1 MKNKLRAA
9 ISLMLCIVF
18 IATAFVPCVTAF
30 ADGREIIANG
40 VTGDVN
46 WSLYDDGE
54 LYIYGE
60 GAMENFTSYTNQP
73 WHAHRSSIRSIN
85 VSEGV
90 THVGSY
96 CFSVT
101 AAKTAFI
108 SSSVI
113 SIGDAAFLSCPY
125 LENATIS
132 YGVKTI
138 GFSAFAYS
146 GLKSITLPDS
156 ITEMKMYCFQ
166 ECENLESVV
175 ISNNV
180 SRLYG
185 KTFYEC
191 TNLKT
196 VAFGKK
202 TTYLSESVFWGCTAL
217 ESVYYGGTLKDWCS
231 IYISTETGNPLAYAD
246 KLYLN
251 GELVPAELVIP
262 DTCSSIRQY
271 AFYGAS
277 FIESVVL
284 PPSVASVDDSAFESC
299 INLKTIN
306 IPAKVKSINSHAF
319 ENCNNLTAI
328 NVDAKNECFSSDS
341 DGVLYNKDKTELIQ
355 YPVGRKNTEFVV
367 PDTVETIGSYAF
379 YGCKNLNKITLPQSV
394 KRIEEYAFNGCTYLS
409 TINVTDSVEYIGGY
423 AFTNSGYYNDRANWD
438 NGFLYLNT
446 LLIAAEKKKV
456 ATDCKLYSKTTLVAS
471 NVFYSFD
478 ITSIS
483 FNDNLKYINDSA
495 FQGCS
500 KIKSIN
506 LPESLLT
513 IGKYAF
519 RSCGAVESLTLNYG
533 LTGIGWYA
541 FDGLKKITEIYIPET
556 VTQLSP
562 DAFYSSGVTDIHYGS
577 SKADWKRVAAGETFD
592 GITVHYTL
600 RSEDESVIINHTDS
614 NFNFEAGNIH
624 LVVEDLGSASSSY
637 EQNGF
642 YNNIL
647 VKPIQVLDIKLV
659 DGDGNP
665 IQPLSDEKI
674 TVKIKASDEFMNLMK
689 SGLASVSDYD
699 VEANEINF
707 ANDCFVLEINGE
719 TVRVPAPDSFLKKF
733 KIIHWYSDATKP
745 THHEGFT
752 HSEITVK
759 DGYIILETSHFSEYA
774 VCTDLTAL
782 EEYTVKWIV
791 DGVATEQTVTEG
803 NTLSAPANPVKEGYT
818 FVGWTP
824 EVPEKM
830 PAKNLEFTA
839 VWQVNE
845 YTVTFDTDGGSE
857 IDPITLEYGAA
868 ITAPANPEKEGYTFV
883 GWSPEIPDTMPDKD
897 ITVVAQYEKNEEP
910 ADPDTPDAPNVTVTG
925 IEVINLPNKTQ
936 YAYKDGALN
945 LSGIALKVMYSD
957 GKSEIITDTDMLKAY
972 GFNASSVG
980 AKTITVSYGG
990 YTDEFEITVSYSW
1003 WQWIIRILLL
1013 GFLWY

>member
-1 MKNKLRAA
+1 MKNKFRAA

-18 IATAFVPCVTAF
+18 MATVLVPCVTAV
-30 ADGREIIANG
+30 ADGREIIASG
-40 VTGDVN
+40 ITGDVN
-46 WSLYDDGE
+46 WCLYDDGE

-60 GAMENFTSYTNQP
+60 GAMEDFSSYTNQP

-90 THVGSY
+90 TYIGSY

-108 SSSVI
+108 PSSVM
-113 SIGDAAFLSCPY
+113 SIGDAAFLSCHY

-138 GFSAFAYS
+138 GFSAFAFS
-146 GLKSITLPDS
+146 GLKSVTLPDS

-175 ISNNV
+175 ISNNI
-180 SRLYG
+180 SRVYG

-196 VAFGKK
+196 VTFGKK
-202 TTYLSESVFWGCTAL
+202 TTYLSESLFYGCTAL

-262 DTCSSIRQY
+262 DTCSNIGQY

-284 PPSVASVDDSAFESC
+284 PPSITSVGDSAFQGC

-306 IPAKVKSINSHAF
+306 IPAKVKRINSNAF
-319 ENCNNLTAI
+319 ESCNNLTSI
-328 NVDAKNECFSSDS
+328 NVDAKNEYFSSDS

-355 YPVGRKNTEFVV
+355 YPIGRKNTDFVV

-379 YGCKNLNKITLPQSV
+379 YNCKNLSKITLPQSI
-394 KRIEEYAFNGCTYLS
+394 KRIEEYAFNGCASLT
-409 TINVTDSVEYIGGY
+409 TINVTDSVEYVGGY
-423 AFTNSGYYNDRANWD
+423 AFNNSGYYNDRANWD

-446 LLIAAEKKKV
+446 LLIAAEEKNV
-456 ATDCKLYSKTTLVAS
+456 ASDCKLYSKTTLVAS

-483 FNDNLKYINDSA
+483 FNDKLKYINDSA
-495 FQGCS
+495 FQGCA

-506 LPESLLT
+506 LPKSLVT
-513 IGKYAF
+513 VGKYAF
-519 RSCGAVESLTLNYG
+519 RSCAGVECLTLNYG
-533 LTGIGWYA
+533 LSEIGWYA

-556 VTQLSP
+556 VTQLSS
-562 DAFYSSGVTDIHYGS
+562 DAFSKSGVTDIYYGS

-600 RSEDESVIINHTDS
+600 SNDDKTVIINHTDAD
-614 NFNFEAGNIH
+614 FDYEAGNVH
-624 LVVEDLGSASSSY
+624 LVVSDLSDITPTFDK
-637 EQNGF
+637 NTF
-642 YNNIL
+642 YNRYM

-674 TVKIKASDEFMNLMK
+674 TVKIKATDEFMNLIK
-689 SGLASVSDYD
+689 SGLSDMGEYD
-699 VEANEINF
+699 VEAEEIGF
-707 ANDCFVLEINGE
+707 ADDCFVFESNGQKISVAANE
-719 TVRVPAPDSFLKKF
+719 KFLNKF
-733 KIIHWYSDATKP
+733 RIFHWYSDAANP
-745 THHEGFT
+745 TDYECFT
-752 HSEITVK
+752 HDKITVEN
-759 DGYIILETSHFSEYA
+759 GYIILETNHFSEYA
-774 VCTDLTAL
+774 VCTDIS
-782 EEYTVKWIV
+782 EPESYTVKWIV
-791 DGVATEQTVTEG
+791 DGVVTEQNVTEG
-803 NTLSAPANPVKEGYT
+803 DALYAPETPEKEGHT
-818 FVGWTP
+818 FVGWSSA
-824 EVPEKM
+824 VPETM
-830 PAKNLEFTA
+830 PAENLEFTA
-839 VWQVNE
+839 QWQVNE
-845 YTVTFDTDGGSE
+845 YTITFDTAGGSE
-857 IDPITLEYGAA
+857 IAAVTLEYGAA
-868 ITAPANPEKEGYTFV
+868 TTATPNPDKEGYTFI
-883 GWSPEIPDTMPDKD
+883 GWLPEIPETMPAEN
-897 ITVVAQYEKNEEP
+897 ITVVAQYKKAETPENPENP
-910 ADPDTPDAPNVTVTG
+910 AAKMTG
-925 IEVINLPNKTQ
+925 IKIISAPNKTK
-936 YAYKDGALN
+936 YAYKIDSLDLN
-945 LSGIALKVMYSD
+945 GIAVKLNYSD
-957 GKSEIITDTDMLKAY
+957 GTSKIITDTDLLKTY
-972 GFNASSVG
+972 GFSVDSVG
-980 AKTITVSYGG
+980 TKTITVSYGG
-990 YTDEFEITVSYSW
+990 YTDDFEVTVSYTW
-1003 WQWIIRILLL
+1003 WQMIIRILLL